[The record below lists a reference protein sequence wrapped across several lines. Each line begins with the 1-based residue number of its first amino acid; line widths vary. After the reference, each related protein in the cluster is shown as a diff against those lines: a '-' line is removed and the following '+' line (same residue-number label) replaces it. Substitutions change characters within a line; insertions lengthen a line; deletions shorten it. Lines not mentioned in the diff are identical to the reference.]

1 MWTTTFLSAPPC
13 PPGPGS
19 NAPACA
25 LAPFC
30 LLSLC
35 CLRVTCP
42 ILINKRAAFPL
53 RQRVCRVWEKVL
65 TLRYNCT
72 NLTTHGPESR
82 LEYPRDPRAGQRAG
96 CGEQCGEQC
105 VRSSVWGGLGELRS
119 WGSCWGSCTGEAA
132 ERGSCVAGASW
143 SQAWS
148 VEDAARCGGAG
159 AHLATPEKPMALGRA
174 ENSSRRQRRTGCMR
188 AKARGRKA
196 IMDTAQVLM

>member
-1 MWTTTFLSAPPC
+1 M
-13 PPGPGS
+13 
-19 NAPACA
+19 
-25 LAPFC
+25 
-30 LLSLC
+30 
-35 CLRVTCP
+35 
-42 ILINKRAAFPL
+42 
-53 RQRVCRVWEKVL
+53 
-65 TLRYNCT
+65 
-72 NLTTHGPESR
+72 LTTHGPESR

-196 IMDTAQVLM
+196 IMHTARAGANVTACGIT